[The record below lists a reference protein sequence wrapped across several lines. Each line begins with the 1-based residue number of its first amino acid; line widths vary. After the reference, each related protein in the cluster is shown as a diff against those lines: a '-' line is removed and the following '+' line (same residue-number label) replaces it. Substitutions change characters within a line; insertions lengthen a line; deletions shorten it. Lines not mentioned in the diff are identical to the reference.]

1 MTLPGPRG
9 MGFCATFF
17 TTAKTRSWVVIQA
30 DFNMHSPVA
39 SLDVEKSSRIFVAG
53 HRGLVGSAITRRL
66 QLEGYQNL
74 ILPSRAGELDLRN
87 QARVNGFFGALSGPN
102 MCFWLPP
109 RWENSGE

>member
-1 MTLPGPRG
+1 MRARESNFRGFKSASGTTTPNSFSSALTISGRPKESRTPDSNRDSSGSAG

-30 DFNMHSPVA
+30 DFNMHQPVA

-66 QLEGYQNL
+66 QHE
-74 ILPSRAGELDLRN
+74 
-87 QARVNGFFGALSGPN
+87 
-102 MCFWLPP
+102 
-109 RWENSGE
+109 